1 VYRKLDSA
9 ILVMKA
15 AENKSG
21 RDCSKALY
29 SPMDKTVLVQGPMG
43 PHAIVIGGILAKDPA
58 QVSLSDHDQV
68 VEAFPPD
75 RADQSLH
82 IPVLPWRRGRNR
94 LVPNAHG
101 TEPAPD
107 GSTVNPILVSD

>member
-1 VYRKLDSA
+1 
-9 ILVMKA
+9 M
-15 AENKSG
+15 G
-21 RDCSKALY
+21 R
-29 SPMDKTVLVQGPMG
+29 TVLVQSPMG
-43 PHAIVIGGILAKDPA
+43 PHAIVVGGILAKDPA
-58 QVSLSDHDQV
+58 QVSLSEHNQV

-75 RADQSLH
+75 RADQSLR

-107 GSTVNPILVSD
+107 GSTINPIRVSD